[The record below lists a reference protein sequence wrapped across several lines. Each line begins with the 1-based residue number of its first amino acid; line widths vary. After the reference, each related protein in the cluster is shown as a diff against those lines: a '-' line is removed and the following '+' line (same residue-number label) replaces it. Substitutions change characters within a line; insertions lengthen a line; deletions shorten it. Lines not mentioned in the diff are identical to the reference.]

1 MPVRILFIGDIH
13 LGRRPVRLPG
23 NLGEYDVSAAD
34 LTPVAAWRRSVR
46 YAAEQR
52 VDAVVLAGD
61 VVEADNARFEAFGQL
76 HEGVTHLA
84 EHGIPVYAVAG
95 NHDVDALPRLADS
108 IEDFRLLGRGG
119 RWETVELVREG
130 QPLARLVGWSF
141 PAGQYAASP
150 LDSEGAPTKN
160 DGDLPLLGV
169 LHCDLLSSSGPH
181 APVSKTDLE
190 QTAVDGW
197 FLGHIHKP
205 STLTGPRPIGYLGS
219 LVGLDP
225 TETGLHGPRLVTLS
239 KGAEIE
245 VETVPL
251 APLRWEF
258 VDVSVSDLDD
268 PDRMEGVIRESIES
282 LHRRTEDERGETV
295 AVGCRVFL
303 TGASRHHRALRRH
316 VESGEMEGLRIK
328 IDGVLYFID
337 RVFDSSRPALD
348 LEALA
353 GQDNPPALLA
363 GRLLS
368 LERRDDP
375 SRLLVQRAR
384 LELLRVMD
392 ERTWSQLDRLEPD
405 EQTVRQLLIEAG
417 TRALE
422 ELLEQTNEARS

>member
-46 YAAEQR
+46 YAAEQG

-61 VVEADNARFEAFGQL
+61 VVEADNARFEAYGQL

-84 EHGIPVYAVAG
+84 DRGIPVYAVAG
-95 NHDVDALPRLADS
+95 NHDVEALPRLADT
-108 IEDFRLLGRGG
+108 IERFRLLGRGG
-119 RWETVELVREG
+119 RWQTVELMQEG
-130 QPLARLVGWSF
+130 QLVARLTGWSF
-141 PAGQYAASP
+141 PAAQYTASP

-160 DGDLPLLGV
+160 DGDVPLLGV
-169 LHCDLLSSSGPH
+169 LHCDLLSSSGPY
-181 APVSKTDLE
+181 APVSMTDLE

-205 STLTGPRPIGYLGS
+205 SPLTGPRPIGYLGS

-225 TETGLHGPRLVTLS
+225 NENGFHGPRLVTIS
-239 KGAEIE
+239 TGATIE
-245 VETVPL
+245 VEAVPL

-258 VDVSVSDLDD
+258 IDVSVSDLDD
-268 PDRMEGVIRESIES
+268 PDRVEGEIKASIES
-282 LHRRTEDERGETV
+282 LHRRTENERGEIL
-295 AVGCRVFL
+295 AVGCRVRL

-316 VESGEMEGLRIK
+316 VDSGKLEGLRIK
-328 IDGVLYFID
+328 IEGVLYFVD
-337 RVFDSSRPALD
+337 RVSDSSRPALD

-353 GQDNPPALLA
+353 GRDNPPALLA

-368 LERRDDP
+368 LERRDDQ

-384 LELLRVMD
+384 GELLRVTD
-392 ERTWSQLDRLEPD
+392 ERTWSQLDLVEPD
-405 EQTVRQLLIEAG
+405 EEAVRQLLLDAG

-422 ELLEQTNEARS
+422 ELLEQANETRS